1 MTVSDQD
8 NRDGGA
14 NETRVAPGMG
24 PERIDEAGDGGMPPR
39 RRRAVVALA
48 ACFAVLAIASLV
60 ALLARGSEP
69 FQTAQPVTGGYTLAV
84 TTAQA
89 PGTDPASSDAATASE
104 EMSETEQVASGEAKG
119 AKQDGGS
126 HGGAFASVDEDESHG
141 DRDSAG
147 GPAAAPEAPGGDVSE
162 RDDDLI
168 TVGVHIESSAVG
180 NPVHADVNVDVPDGT
195 SAFEA
200 LVAAIG
206 IDNMNVRDSVYGK
219 YVAAI
224 GGLAEFDG
232 GPESGWMYRVN
243 GGTPPNFTLDKYVL
257 HDGDQLQLYYVKTWR

>member
-1 MTVSDQD
+1 MSDQD

-39 RRRAVVALA
+39 RRRVVVALA
-48 ACFAVLAIASLV
+48 ACFTVLAIASLV

-69 FQTAQPVTGGYTLAV
+69 FQTAQPVTGGFTLAV

-104 EMSETEQVASGEAKG
+104 EASETEQAASGETKG
-119 AKQDGGS
+119 AQRDGGS
-126 HGGAFASVDEDESHG
+126 IGGGSEPVDEAHG
-141 DRDSAG
+141 ERSSAG
-147 GPAAAPEAPGGDVSE
+147 GPAAAPQSPGGDVSDS
-162 RDDDLI
+162 DDDLI

-180 NPVHADVNVDVPDGT
+180 NPVHADVDVDVPNGT

-206 IDNMNVRDSVYGK
+206 IDNMNVRDTAYGK

-243 GGTPPNFTLDKYVL
+243 GGTPPNFTIDKYAL
-257 HDGDQLQLYYVKTWR
+257 HDGDQLQLYYVKTWK